1 MIKVYALSTCGHCR
15 QARKLL
21 DELGTDYTAVEVDL
35 LGGEDRSRA
44 IAEVKRIN
52 PALSF
57 PTIVIGEKVIV
68 GNREALIRKALE
80 EK

>member
-15 QARKLL
+15 LARQLL
-21 DELGTDYTAVEVDL
+21 DELGARYTAVEVDL
-35 LGGEDRSRA
+35 LRGEDRAMA
-44 IAEVKRIN
+44 ISEVRKIN

-68 GNREALIRKALE
+68 GNRETLIRKALE